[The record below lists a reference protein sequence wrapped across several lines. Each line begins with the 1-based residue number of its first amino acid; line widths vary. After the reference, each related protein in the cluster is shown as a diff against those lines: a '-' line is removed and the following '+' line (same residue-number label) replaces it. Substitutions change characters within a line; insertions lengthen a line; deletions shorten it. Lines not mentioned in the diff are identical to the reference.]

1 MEAYP
6 HSILMKYVVFL
17 LCLWLC
23 IPTDAEALGRRRMYY
38 GQPRTEVECV
48 NKVLQCLR
56 YKDSIS
62 YYYNFP
68 PFDTLW
74 HMATKN
80 TQQSPQLVAQFNQLK
95 EHPTVLIDLDPFY
108 NKEIMGKFFNVLSK
122 GEDSGLTWKGIVLQ
136 RYELQKQEITRGMEG
151 LQGVI
156 PERFKGYLFVRDLTS
171 ATTFCITIKEIM
183 KFNGFF
189 YGGQVLNVLQAADID
204 DYMDKEKSERRFFA
218 RQKLEAMQREAD
230 SLRGDTLIVSTKEL
244 DSLKADSLKLAL
256 MSNPMDTNK
265 AKKNKLLSNVVV
277 EEEASKIRKE
287 VVDRKFY
294 KGKFDDEI
302 PVELYVRYM
311 KDAKGKVNNWDALYK
326 FGDMPKY
333 SKLEVTKDNEGKWIF
348 EDIMANMELE
358 LDGRAYSGA
367 WTNSENQ
374 TGYDVE
380 MTQREISQQK
390 IFELD
395 KILETGTWAR
405 LDDQVIKEK
414 EDSTTKRLSR
424 RARKKREEEEAKKPK
439 KTIEEPK
446 EITDETEE
454 AKAVV
459 PPSIKDHTPIKVD
472 SASKQPAPPI
482 TPVTDTSK
490 ANGNP
495 LPTKLIDQAGPVRS
509 QDTGTLMPPK
519 PPIGS
524 KDFKEIPDKPEPIPP
539 NNQQPALQKTQPEKV
554 KATKNGDD
562 EDEE

>member
-1 MEAYP
+1 MPTNAEAY
-6 HSILMKYVVFL
+6 
-17 LCLWLC
+17 
-23 IPTDAEALGRRRMYY
+23 GRRRMYF

-56 YKDSIS
+56 YKDSVS
-62 YYYNFP
+62 FYYNFP

-80 TQQSPQLVAQFNQLK
+80 TQRSPELIAQFNQLK

-108 NKEIMGKFFNVLSK
+108 NKEIMGRFFNVLTK

-183 KFNGFF
+183 KFNGYF

-204 DYMDKEKSERRFFA
+204 DYMNKEKSERRYFA
-218 RQKLEAMQREAD
+218 RLKLEAMQREAD

-244 DSLKADSLKLAL
+244 DSLKADSIRLAL
-256 MSNPMDTNK
+256 LANPIDTNK

-277 EEEASKIRKE
+277 EDEASKIRKE
-287 VVDRKFY
+287 VVDRKYY

-326 FGDMPKY
+326 FGDMSKY

-358 LDGRAYSGA
+358 LEGRAYSGS

-424 RARKKREEEEAKKPK
+424 RARKKKAEEEAKKPTK
-439 KTIEEPK
+439 PAEEPK
-446 EITDETEE
+446 EITDEMEE
-454 AKAVV
+454 AKAVAKPAV
-459 PPSIKDHTPIKVD
+459 KDNTPIKVD
-472 SASKQPAPPI
+472 SASKQPAPPKA
-482 TPVTDTSK
+482 PVPDTTK
-490 ANGNP
+490 ANNSP
-495 LPTKLIDQAGPVRS
+495 APEPPKLVDQAGPVKS
-509 QDTGTLMPPK
+509 QDTANVAPPK
-519 PPIGS
+519 PPVGT
-524 KDFKEIPDKPEPIPP
+524 KEFKEIPDKPEPTPP
-539 NNQQPALQKTQPEKV
+539 ANDQPSPPKAQPDKAKT
-554 KATKNGDD
+554 TKDGDD
-562 EDEE
+562 EEEE